1 MKNILYIIAFIG
13 SFIALQL
20 STVIA
25 QEHEHDNQTHKLE
38 LELNHGKRWTID
50 ESLHTG
56 MTSLKR
62 EIEVSLEAIHNNQFS
77 AVQYQELAGSLN
89 DHLNFLFKNCKLEPQ
104 ADAQLHILLAKI
116 MGGVEQIKSN
126 DNQKQGVVLI
136 IQSLQEY
143 PVYFEDSNWQPLK
156 H

>member
-1 MKNILYIIAFIG
+1 MKNIIYITAFIG
-13 SFIALQL
+13 SFIVLQL

-25 QEHEHDNQTHKLE
+25 QEHEHDGQTHKLE
-38 LELNHGKRWTID
+38 LELNQGKRWTID
-50 ESLHTG
+50 ESLHIG

-62 EIEVSLEAIHNNQFS
+62 EIEINLEAIHNNQFS

-89 DHLNFLFKNCKLEPQ
+89 DHLNFLFKNCKLEPK
-104 ADAQLHILLAKI
+104 ADAQLHILLARI
-116 MGGVEQIKSN
+116 MNGVEQIKSD

-143 PVYFEDSNWQPLK
+143 PVYFEDSNWQSLK